1 MTTNNS
7 SKTEVTNITNQVVQC
22 KCNNH
27 HSGDFECACNSCLKD
42 QLDRL
47 DEQIALIKGEQE

>member
-27 HSGDFECACNSCLKD
+27 HSDDYECACNSCLKE

-47 DEQIALIKGEQE
+47 DEQIALIKGEK